1 MGAFGVE
8 ALKLRWLFWVLIVGC
23 LGVIVSRFTDLQGVL
38 VTLARGQWRWVFIAA
53 LLQVI
58 YYIFYTG
65 LYQSSFNTVEVE
77 ARLSELLPLTFASI
91 FVSVVAP
98 SGGISGA
105 ALFVDDAARRDQS
118 PARAAAGTLLVLI
131 ADLSA
136 FTFILIFGLFYLFR
150 RQDLEFYEIVAG
162 LILLV
167 IIGGLNA
174 VLLLGLRRPDSL
186 LGLLIRLQR
195 LFNAVGIHFNRPH
208 LLSDSWAERN
218 ANEFA
223 EAALAIA
230 AHPRRFGRVLVI
242 AMAAHLINLSS
253 LHAVFLA
260 FHQPVGFELLTAAY
274 AVGILFW
281 IIAITPQGIGVVEGV
296 MALVIASLGVPAD
309 RALVIALAFRGLTFW
324 LPFITGFVLMQ
335 RGRLFSVATRARSEV
350 WSIHLVALLTGAM
363 GFINV
368 LSAVTPTMQS
378 RLLRLSS
385 ISPLG
390 VRHGGRLTA
399 TLAGFAL
406 IILASNLW
414 RRKRVAWLMTVIILV
429 ISAISHL
436 LKGLDI
442 EVAVLALGL
451 AAWMIYLRPHFHAR
465 SDPPSIRQGIQMVV
479 ASGAF
484 TLAYGVAGF
493 YLLDH
498 QFRVHFGLQDAL
510 RQTIIMFTQFYD
522 PGLQPVTGLGRYFA
536 DSIYIVGV
544 VTMGYAFL
552 MLVRPVLLRRP
563 ALPAERSRASGIVAA
578 HGHSSLARLGLM
590 NDKSYHF
597 SPGGSVIAYVVQGR
611 VAFALGDPIGP
622 GSDALPAV
630 QDFRN
635 FCAQNDW
642 MPAFYQVLPDG
653 LAVYQQASFD
663 ALCVG
668 HEAIVTLET
677 YTLSGRHNKGLRSAV
692 NRVERLGY
700 TARHFP
706 PPIPHKL
713 VEEMRV
719 ISDEWLSD
727 VQGTEK
733 RFSVG
738 WFDTEYIT
746 NSHVSVLY
754 SPEEQPVAFANLLP
768 EYQANE
774 VAVDLMRYRHTGE
787 HGLMEF
793 LFNAMF
799 EWAKGKGYTAFN
811 LGLSALSGIGQEPRD
826 PVIERTLHYI
836 YEHVNQF
843 YNFKGLHEF
852 KEKFNPCWS
861 PRYLIYPGLAT
872 LPMLTIAL
880 IRADSGGDVLGGY
893 LRHPK

>member
-1 MGAFGVE
+1 
-8 ALKLRWLFWVLIVGC
+8 LKLRWLFWILVIGFVG
-23 LGVIVSRFTDLQGVL
+23 VVVSRFADLQSVL
-38 VTLARGQWRWVFIAA
+38 ATLARGQWQWVFIAA

-65 LYQSSFNTVEVE
+65 LYQSAFNAVEVE

-91 FVSVVAP
+91 FVNVVAP
-98 SGGISGA
+98 SAGISGA

-118 PARAAAGTLLVLI
+118 PARAAAGALLAVV
-131 ADLSA
+131 ADLSS
-136 FTFILIFGLFYLFR
+136 FTLILIFGLIFLLR
-150 RQDLEFYEIVAG
+150 RHDLELYEIVAG
-162 LILLV
+162 LALFAMV
-167 IIGGLNA
+167 GGLTV
-174 VLLLGLRRPDSL
+174 VLLLGLRRPDRL
-186 LGLLIRLQR
+186 LGWLSGLQR
-195 LFNAVGIHFNRPH
+195 LVNSAGRRFNRPH
-208 LLSDSWAERN
+208 WLSEGWAERN

-230 AHPRRFGRVLVI
+230 AHPQRLGRVLAVSL
-242 AMAAHLINLSS
+242 AAHLINLSS

-260 FHQPVGFELLTAAY
+260 FHQPVGLELLVAAY

-296 MALVIASLGVPAD
+296 MALVIASLGVPPD

-324 LPFITGFVLMQ
+324 LPFLAGFILLQ
-335 RGRLFSVATRARSEV
+335 RVRLFSIATRAQSEV
-350 WSIHLVALLTGAM
+350 WSLRLVAILTGAM
-363 GFINV
+363 GVINV

-378 RLLRLSS
+378 RLLRLSN

-406 IILASNLW
+406 IMLAGNLW
-414 RRKRVAWLMTVIILV
+414 RRKRVAWLMTVMILV
-429 ISAISHL
+429 VSAVSHL
-436 LKGLDI
+436 IKGLDI
-442 EVAVLALGL
+442 EVAILALGL

-465 SDPPSIRQGIQMVV
+465 SDPPSIRQGIQMVA

-498 QFRVHFGLQDAL
+498 QFRVHFGLLDAL
-510 RQTIIMFTQFYD
+510 RQTVIMFTQFYD

-536 DSIYIVGV
+536 DSIYIVGA
-544 VTMGYAFL
+544 VTMSFAFL
-552 MLVRPVLLRRP
+552 LLVRPVLVRRP
-563 ALPAERSRASGIVAA
+563 ALPAERSRAGGIVAA
-578 HGHSSLARLGLM
+578 YGHSSLARLTLM

-597 SPGGSVIAYVVQGR
+597 SPGGTVIAYVVQGR

-622 GSDALPAV
+622 PDDTLSALG
-630 QDFRN
+630 DFKQY
-635 FCAQNDW
+635 CAQNDW
-642 MPAFYQVLPDG
+642 TPAFYQVLPDC
-653 LAVYQQASFD
+653 LPAYQQAGFD
-663 ALCVG
+663 VLCVG
-668 HEAIVTLET
+668 HEAIVPLET
-677 YTLSGRHNKGLRSAV
+677 YTLSGHHNKGLRSAV

-700 TARHFP
+700 TVRQYP
-706 PPIPHKL
+706 PPIPRKL
-713 VEEMRV
+713 VEELRA

-738 WFDTEYIT
+738 WFDTEYISQ
-746 NSHVSVLY
+746 SHVSVLY
-754 SPEEQPVAFANLLP
+754 TPDDQPVAFANLLP
-768 EYQANE
+768 EYQAKE

-799 EWAKGKGYTAFN
+799 EWAREAGYSTFN
-811 LGLSALSGIGQEPRD
+811 LGLSALSGIGQD
-826 PVIERTLHYI
+826 PQDPMIERTLHYI

-852 KEKFNPCWS
+852 KDKFNPYWS
-861 PRYLIYPGLAT
+861 PRYLIYPGLAA

-880 IRADSGGDVLGGY
+880 IRADSGGDVMGGY
-893 LRHPK
+893 LRHPR

>member
-1 MGAFGVE
+1 
-8 ALKLRWLFWVLIVGC
+8 LKLRWLFWVL
-23 LGVIVSRFTDLQGVL
+23 VIGFVWLVVSRFTELQRLLDTL
-38 VTLARGQWRWVFIAA
+38 VHGQWQWVFIAA

-58 YYIFYTG
+58 YYIFYTA
-65 LYQSSFNTVEVE
+65 LYQTAFNTVEVE
-77 ARLSELLPLTFASI
+77 ARLSELLPLTFASV
-91 FVSVVAP
+91 FVNTVAP

-118 PARAAAGTLLVLI
+118 PARAAAGALLVLA
-131 ADLSA
+131 ADLTA
-136 FTFILIFGLFYLFR
+136 FTLILIFGLFSLFR
-150 RQDLEFYEIVAG
+150 RHDLQLYEIGGG

-167 IIGGLNA
+167 IVGGLNA
-174 VLLLGLRRPDSL
+174 ILLMGLRRPDRL
-186 LGLLIRLQR
+186 LGILSGLQR
-195 LFNAVGIHFNRPH
+195 LVNAAGRRFNRPL
-208 LLSDSWAERN
+208 LLSNGWAEHN
-218 ANEFA
+218 ANQFA

-230 AHPRRFGRVLVI
+230 AHPQRLGRLLAI
-242 AMAAHLINLSS
+242 ALAAHLINLSS

-260 FHQPVGFELLTAAY
+260 FHQPVGFGLLIPAY

-281 IIAITPQGIGVVEGV
+281 IVAITPQGIGVVEGV
-296 MALVIASLGVPAD
+296 MALVITSLGVPAE
-309 RALVIALAFRGLTFW
+309 RSLVIALAFRGLTFW
-324 LPFITGFVLMQ
+324 LPLIVGFVLLQ
-335 RGRLFSVATRARSEV
+335 RVRLFSVAERARSEV
-350 WSIHLVALLTGAM
+350 WNVRLVALLTGVM
-363 GFINV
+363 GIINV
-368 LSAVTPTMQS
+368 LSAITPTMQS
-378 RLLRLSS
+378 RLLRLSD

-406 IILASNLW
+406 ILLASNLW
-414 RRKRVAWLMTVIILV
+414 RRKRVAWLMTVVILV
-429 ISAISHL
+429 ISAFSHII
-436 LKGLDI
+436 KGLDI
-442 EVAVLALGL
+442 EEATLALGL

-479 ASGAF
+479 ISAVF

-498 QFRVHFGLQDAL
+498 QFRVHFGLPDAL
-510 RQTIIMFTQFYD
+510 RQTVIMFTQFYD

-536 DSIYIVGV
+536 DSIYIVGAA
-544 VTMGYAFL
+544 TMSYAFL
-552 MLVRPVLLRRP
+552 LLVRPVLVRQP
-563 ALPAERSRASGIVAA
+563 ALPAERALAGDIVSA
-578 HGHSSLARLGLM
+578 HGRSSLARLTLM
-590 NDKSYHF
+590 NDKGYHF

-611 VAFALGDPIGP
+611 VALALGDPIGLQADV
-622 GSDALPAV
+622 SPAI
-630 QDFRN
+630 QDFKA
-635 FCAQNDW
+635 FCARNDW
-642 MPAFYQVLPDG
+642 APAFYQVSPDY
-653 LAVYQQASFD
+653 LSFYQQAGFD
-663 ALCVG
+663 SLCVG
-668 HEAIVTLET
+668 HEAIVELET
-677 YTLSGRHNKGLRSAV
+677 YTLSGHHNKGLRSAV

-700 TARHFP
+700 RAGHYA
-706 PPIPHKL
+706 PPIPQILLDELHD
-713 VEEMRV
+713 
-719 ISDEWLSD
+719 ISDQWLSD

-738 WFDTEYIT
+738 WFDTDYIS

-754 SPEEQPVAFANLLP
+754 TPEDQPVAFANLLP
-768 EYQANE
+768 EYQVKE

-799 EWAKGKGYTAFN
+799 EWAKSEGYATFD
-811 LGLSALSGIGQEPRD
+811 LGLSALSGIGQDPQD

-861 PRYLIYPGLAT
+861 PRYLIYPGLAA
-872 LPMLTIAL
+872 LPLVTIAL

>member
-1 MGAFGVE
+1 
-8 ALKLRWLFWVLIVGC
+8 LKLRWLFWVLVVSC
-23 LGVIVSRFTDLQGVL
+23 LGVIVSRITDLQSVL
-38 VTLARGQWRWVFIAA
+38 ATLARGQWQWVFIAA

-65 LYQSSFNTVEVE
+65 LYQSSFNTVDVE

-91 FVSVVAP
+91 FVNVVAP

-118 PARAAAGTLLVLI
+118 PARAAAGALLVLV

-136 FTFILIFGLFYLFR
+136 FTLILLFGLFYLFR
-150 RQDLEFYEIVAG
+150 RHDLQLYEITAS
-162 LILLV
+162 LILFV
-167 IIGGLNA
+167 IVGGLNA
-174 VLLLGLRRPDSL
+174 ILLLGLRWPDRL
-186 LGLLIRLQR
+186 LGLLGSLQR
-195 LFNAVGIHFNRPH
+195 LINAVGRRFNHPH
-208 LLSDSWAERN
+208 LLPDSWAERN
-218 ANEFA
+218 ASEFA

-230 AHPRRFGRVLVI
+230 THPQRLGRVLVI
-242 AMAAHLINLSS
+242 ALAAHLINLSS

-260 FHQPVGFELLTAAY
+260 FHQPVDLGLLIAAY
-274 AVGILFW
+274 SIGILFW
-281 IIAITPQGIGVVEGV
+281 IVAITPQGIGVVEGA
-296 MALVIASLGVPAD
+296 MALVVASLGVPAD
-309 RALVIALAFRGLTFW
+309 RALVISLAFRGLTFW
-324 LPFITGFVLMQ
+324 LPFIAGFVLLQ
-335 RGRLFSVATRARSEV
+335 RVRLFSPATRARSEV
-350 WSIHLVALLTGAM
+350 WSVHLVALLTGAM
-363 GFINV
+363 GVINV

-406 IILASNLW
+406 IMLASNLW

-429 ISAISHL
+429 ISAVSHL
-436 LKGLDI
+436 IKGLDI

-451 AAWMIYLRPHFHAR
+451 AAWMVYLRPHFHAR
-465 SDPPSIRQGIQMVV
+465 SDPPSIRQGIQMAV

-552 MLVRPVLLRRP
+552 LLVRPVLVRRP
-563 ALPAERSRASGIVAA
+563 ALPAERSRASSIVAA
-578 HGHSSLARLGLM
+578 HGHSSLARLTLM

-597 SPGGSVIAYVVQGR
+597 SPGGSVVAYVVQGR

-622 GSDALPAV
+622 ESDVLPAV
-630 QDFRN
+630 QDFKN
-635 FCAQNDW
+635 YCTQNDW
-642 MPAFYQVLPDG
+642 TPAFYQVLPDCM
-653 LAVYQQASFD
+653 AVYLQAGFES
-663 ALCVG
+663 LCVG

-692 NRVERLGY
+692 NRIERLGY
-700 TARHFP
+700 TARHYP
-706 PPIPHKL
+706 PPIPHPL
-713 VEEMRV
+713 VEELRV
-719 ISDEWLSD
+719 ISDEWLSE

-738 WFDTEYIT
+738 WFDTEYIS
-746 NSHVSVLY
+746 NSHVFVLY
-754 SPEEQPVAFANLLP
+754 TPEEEPVAFANLLP
-768 EYQANE
+768 EYQAKE

-799 EWAKGKGYTAFN
+799 EWAKLEGYATFN
-811 LGLSALSGIGQEPRD
+811 LGLSALSGIGQDPQD
-826 PVIERTLHYI
+826 PVMERTLHYI
-836 YEHVNQF
+836 YEHLNQF

-852 KEKFNPCWS
+852 KEKFNPSWS

-880 IRADSGGDVLGGY
+880 IRADSGGDILGGY

>member
-1 MGAFGVE
+1 VK
-8 ALKLRWLFWVLIVGC
+8 ALKLRWLFWLLVIGFV
-23 LGVIVSRFTDLQGVL
+23 GVIVSQLTNLQSIL
-38 VTLARGQWRWVFIAA
+38 NTLARGMWQWVLVAA

-65 LYQSSFNTVEVE
+65 LIQSAFNTVEVE
-77 ARLSELLPLTFASI
+77 ARLGELLPLTFASI
-91 FVSVVAP
+91 FLNVAHP
-98 SGGISGA
+98 SWGIGDA
-105 ALFVDDAARRDQS
+105 ALFIDDAARRNQS
-118 PARAAAGTLLVLI
+118 PARAVAGALLVLV
-131 ADLSA
+131 ANLSA
-136 FTFILIFGLFYLFR
+136 FTLILIFGFFFLFR
-150 RQDLEFYEIVAG
+150 RNDLEIYEIAAG

-167 IIGGLNA
+167 IVGGLN
-174 VLLLGLRRPDSL
+174 VILLMGLRRPDQLLSL
-186 LGLLIRLQR
+186 LGSLQG
-195 LFNAVGIHFNRPH
+195 LFNSIARRFNRLPT
-208 LLSDSWAERN
+208 LSDAWAEQK

-223 EAALAIA
+223 EAALAIT
-230 AHPRRFGRVLVI
+230 AHPQRLIRVLI
-242 AMAAHLINLSS
+242 ISLSAHLINLSS

-260 FHQPVGFELLTAAY
+260 FHQPVGLELLIAAY

-281 IIAITPQGIGVVEGV
+281 IVAITPQGIGVVEGV

-324 LPFITGFVLMQ
+324 LPMIAGFVLLQ
-335 RGRLFSVATRARSEV
+335 RVRLFSAATRAKSEV
-350 WSIHLVALLTGAM
+350 WSVRLVAMLTGAM
-363 GFINV
+363 GVVNV
-368 LSAVTPTMQS
+368 LSALTPTMQS
-378 RLLRLSS
+378 RLLRLSA

-390 VRHGGRLTA
+390 VRHGGRLAT

-406 IILASNLW
+406 IVLASNLW
-414 RRKRVAWLMTVIILV
+414 RRKRVAWLMTIIILE
-429 ISAISHL
+429 ISAISHII
-436 LKGLDI
+436 KGLDI
-442 EVAVLALGL
+442 EVAILALGL
-451 AAWMIYLRPHFHAR
+451 SAWMIYLRPHFHAR

-484 TLAYGVAGF
+484 TLAYGVMGF

-498 QFRVHFGLQDAL
+498 EFRMHFGLLDAL

-522 PGLQPVTGLGRYFA
+522 PGLQPITGLGRYFA
-536 DSIYIVGV
+536 DSIYIVGA
-544 VTMGYAFL
+544 VTMSFAL
-552 MLVRPVLLRRP
+552 LLLVRPVLLRRP
-563 ALPAERSRASGIVAA
+563 AFPAERSHAGKIVAA
-578 HGHSSLARLGLM
+578 FGRSSMARLTLM

-611 VAFALGDPIGP
+611 VAFVLGDPIGP
-622 GSDALPAV
+622 PEDTYSAV
-630 QDFRN
+630 RDFRM
-635 FCAQNDW
+635 FCTRNDW
-642 MPAFYQVLPDG
+642 TPAFYQVLPDC
-653 LAVYQQASFD
+653 LSVYQQSGFE

-692 NRVERLGY
+692 NRIERLGY
-700 TARHFP
+700 TAKHYA
-706 PPIPHKL
+706 PPIPNKL
-713 VEEMRV
+713 VEELRT

-738 WFDTEYIT
+738 WFDTDYIT
-746 NSHVSVLY
+746 QSHVSVLY
-754 SPEEQPVAFANLLP
+754 TPEDQAVAFANLLP

-774 VAVDLMRYRHTGE
+774 VSVDLMRYRHTGE

-799 EWAKGKGYTAFN
+799 EWAKGEGYATFN
-811 LGLSALSGIGQEPRD
+811 LGLSALSGIGQRPQD

-852 KEKFNPCWS
+852 KEKFNPHWS
-861 PRYLIYPGLAT
+861 PRYLIYPGLST
-872 LPMLTIAL
+872 LPLLTIAL

>member
-1 MGAFGVE
+1 
-8 ALKLRWLFWVLIVGC
+8 LKLRWLFWVLVIGF
-23 LGVIVSRFTDLQGVL
+23 LGMVLSRLADLQRL
-38 VTLARGQWRWVFIAA
+38 WDTLLNGQWQWVFIAA

-65 LYQSSFNTVEVE
+65 LYHSAFYAVEVE

-91 FVSVVAP
+91 FVNVVAP

-118 PARAAAGTLLVLI
+118 PARAAAGALLVLA

-136 FTFILIFGLFYLFR
+136 FTLILVFGLFYLFR
-150 RQDLEFYEIVAG
+150 LHDLQFYEIAG
-162 LILLV
+162 SLALLAIV
-167 IIGGLNA
+167 GGLNFI
-174 VLLLGLRRPDSL
+174 LLLGLRRPDRL
-186 LGLLIRLQR
+186 LGLLGSLLRLVNALGGRFSRPR
-195 LFNAVGIHFNRPH
+195 LLP
-208 LLSDSWAERN
+208 DSWADRN

-230 AHPRRFGRVLVI
+230 AHPQRLGRLLVI
-242 AMAAHLINLSS
+242 ALAAHLINLSS

-260 FHQPVGFELLTAAY
+260 FHQPVSLGLLIAAY
-274 AVGILFW
+274 AVGVLFW
-281 IIAITPQGIGVVEGV
+281 IVAITPQGIGVVEGV
-296 MALVIASLGVPAD
+296 MALVITSLGVPAD

-324 LPFITGFVLMQ
+324 LPFFVGFVLLQ
-335 RGRLFSVATRARSEV
+335 RVRLFSTATRAQSEI
-350 WSIHLVALLTGAM
+350 WSVRLVALLTGAM
-363 GFINV
+363 GIINV
-368 LSAVTPTMQS
+368 LSAITPTMQS
-378 RLLRLSS
+378 RLLRLSN

-406 IILASNLW
+406 ILLASNLW
-414 RRKRVAWLMTVIILV
+414 RRKRVAWLMTVVILI
-429 ISAISHL
+429 ISAASHL
-436 LKGLDI
+436 VKGLDI
-442 EVAVLALGL
+442 EVAILALGL

-479 ASGAF
+479 AAGAF

-493 YLLDH
+493 FLLDH
-498 QFRVHFGLQDAL
+498 QFRVRFGLLDAL
-510 RQTIIMFTQFYD
+510 RQTVIMFTQFYD

-536 DSIYIVGV
+536 DSIYIVGA
-544 VTMGYAFL
+544 VTMSYAFL
-552 MLVRPVLLRRP
+552 LLVRPVLVRRP
-563 ALPAERSRASGIVAA
+563 ALPAERSHAASIVAA
-578 HGHSSLARLGLM
+578 YGHSSLARLTLM
-590 NDKSYHF
+590 SDKSYHF

-611 VAFALGDPIGP
+611 VALSLGDPIGP
-622 GSDALPAV
+622 SPDLLAAL
-630 QDFRN
+630 QDFKAY
-635 FCAQNDW
+635 CAQNDW
-642 MPAFYQVLPDG
+642 TPAFYQVLPDC
-653 LAVYQQASFD
+653 LSVYQQSGFD

-692 NRVERLGY
+692 NRIERLGY
-700 TARHFP
+700 TVRHYP

-713 VEEMRV
+713 LEELHA

-738 WFDTEYIT
+738 WFDMDYIA
-746 NSHVSVLY
+746 NSQVSVLY
-754 SPEEQPVAFANLLP
+754 TPEEQPVAFANLLP
-768 EYQANE
+768 EYQAKE

-799 EWAKGKGYTAFN
+799 EWAKEEGYVTFN
-811 LGLSALSGIGQEPRD
+811 LGLSALSGIGQDPRD

-852 KEKFNPCWS
+852 KEKFNPYWS
-861 PRYLIYPGLAT
+861 PRYLIYPGLAA
-872 LPMLTIAL
+872 LPLITIAL
-880 IRADSGGDVLGGY
+880 MRADSGGDVLGGY